1 MDRHYLRQGWV
12 PRQFAFATRAAGNL
26 WVRRAF
32 DSRARNR
39 QDTSVPLHITSVEI
53 YEAAVLR
60 ISELKEAAE
69 GTSDETDLI
78 ALVDAMTRWESDRGL
93 PAKASG

>member
-1 MDRHYLRQGWV
+1 M
-12 PRQFAFATRAAGNL
+12 
-26 WVRRAF
+26 
-32 DSRARNR
+32 
-39 QDTSVPLHITSVEI
+39 PLHITSVEI